1 MGITT
6 PSNTNEAQDA
16 ETQGGVLEHWA
27 IAITGWVEKWF
38 PDSYIFALLALVVVV
53 AAALANGTSVN
64 IVAKG
69 VGEGFWGIIPFTMQ
83 MTMIIISGYVVAI
96 SPPVTKLIDRLVQI
110 PSTARGAI
118 TFSALVAILTSPLNW
133 AFSTVF
139 CSLVVRAM
147 ARRTDLKFDY
157 RAASAAA
164 YLGLGAVWALGISS
178 SAAQLQ
184 ANPASLTDV
193 LLKIAGVLPFS
204 QTIFL
209 WQSGVMLACI
219 SVASLVVCYLSAP
232 SASRAQSAADLG
244 IELGDSELDLPPATR
259 PGEWLEYSPLL
270 SLIFVGLVGLW
281 LWDKFG
287 GAGFLKTISDL
298 NTYNLIFITL
308 GILLNW
314 RPKRFLAAVARTVP
328 AVSAVLIQFPLY
340 SSIAFLV
347 SKTQGDGG
355 LTLANHLTSFFVE
368 NSTHD
373 SFPVMVGIYSAVL
386 GFFVPSGGGKWLI
399 EAPYVLQAAV
409 TLKAHLG
416 WTVQAY
422 NAAEALP
429 NLINPFWML
438 PMLGILGIKAR
449 EVVGF
454 TFLQFLVHTPLVI
467 FLLWL
472 LGMTLDFVPPIQ
484 P

>member
-1 MGITT
+1 MNGMRI
-6 PSNTNEAQDA
+6 QA
-16 ETQGGVLEHWA
+16 EDKAGLLENAA
-27 IAITGWVEKWF
+27 IAMTNWVERWF
-38 PDSYIFALLALVVVV
+38 PDSYIFALLALVVVA
-53 AAALANGTSVN
+53 AAALINGTALN
-64 IVAKG
+64 AVAKG

-83 MTMIIISGYVVAI
+83 MTMIIVSGYVVAI
-96 SPPVTKLIDRLVQI
+96 SPPVTKLINRLVQI
-110 PSTARGAI
+110 PQSSRGAI
-118 TFSALVAILTSPLNW
+118 TFAALVALITSPLNW

-139 CSLVVRAM
+139 CSLMVRAM

-193 LLKIAGVLPFS
+193 LLKIGGVLPFS

-219 SVASLVVCYLSAP
+219 ALVSVLVCYLSAP
-232 SASRAQSAADLG
+232 SATRAKSAADLG
-244 IELGDSELDLPPATR
+244 IDLGLAELNIPPATR
-259 PGEWLEYSPLL
+259 PGEWLEYSPVLTL
-270 SLIFVGLVGLW
+270 VFVVLVGLW
-281 LWDKFG
+281 LVDKFSG
-287 GAGFLKTISDL
+287 LGFLRTISDL
-298 NTYNLIFITL
+298 NTYNLIFLTL

-314 RPKRFLAAVARTVP
+314 QPKRFLAAVAKTVP
-328 AVSAVLIQFPLY
+328 SVAAVLIQFPLY
-340 SSIAFLV
+340 SSIAYVV
-347 SKTQGDGG
+347 SKSQGADG
-355 LTLANHLTSFFVE
+355 LTLANHLTAFFVE
-368 NSTHD
+368 NSSHD

-409 TLKAHLG
+409 TLKSHLG
-416 WTVQAY
+416 WIVQAY

-449 EVVGF
+449 DVVGF

-467 FLLWL
+467 LLLWL

-484 P
+484 PGG